1 VLSEQQVRQILSKVE
16 DPELHRPITDL
27 DMVRGVVVDE
37 DRVRVSI
44 ALTVPGCPLKAT
56 IHADVTDVLRAAG
69 VNEVG
74 VDFTTM
80 SEDERAALQ
89 ERLHPFPEMR
99 DVFARSRVLAVAS
112 GKGGVGKSSISAN
125 LAIALAA
132 RGFSAALIDA
142 DVYGFS
148 IPRMFD
154 LDRRP
159 VIIDRMIV
167 PPQAHGVS
175 VMSIG
180 FFAGENDPVIWRGPM
195 LHKALTQFLTDVFWD
210 SPQVVVVDMPPGT
223 GDVALTMAQF
233 LPATEV
239 VVVTTPQPAAQR
251 VAQRTAFM
259 ARKVHLGITGV
270 IENMSWFTGRDGVR
284 YELFGSGGG
293 ELLAQELGV
302 PLLGRIPLVPALREG
317 GDAGMPILASD
328 PGSEVGR
335 SIDEI
340 AGRILELGP
349 PPGRRVEL
357 PIIGV
362 TSGTS

>member
-148 IPRMFD
+148 IPRMFG

-175 VMSIG
+175 FVRHTRRGDPSL
-180 FFAGENDPVIWRGPM
+180 FATIVRGEIVPPWWQRF
-195 LHKALTQFLTDVFWD
+195 LHADEAREAKAALLHE
-210 SPQVVVVDMPPGT
+210 PGT
-223 GDVALTMAQF
+223 VFIAV
-233 LPATEV
+233 PY
-239 VVVTTPQPAAQR
+239 
-251 VAQRTAFM
+251 
-259 ARKVHLGITGV
+259 HL
-270 IENMSWFTGRDGVR
+270 
-284 YELFGSGGG
+284 
-293 ELLAQELGV
+293 
-302 PLLGRIPLVPALREG
+302 
-317 GDAGMPILASD
+317 
-328 PGSEVGR
+328 
-335 SIDEI
+335 
-340 AGRILELGP
+340 
-349 PPGRRVEL
+349 
-357 PIIGV
+357 
-362 TSGTS
+362 